1 LKKDLLGVQLLE
13 LGFFEPETRNPKLE
27 TRNPK
32 LETSNNRALTV
43 FLMSESILIVDDERG
58 IRETLS
64 AVLRDEGFHA
74 DAVESGEEC
83 LKAIAR
89 RAYGCVLLDVWLPG
103 ISGLETLQ
111 QMRDANSDVAVV
123 IISGHGNI
131 ETAVRATK
139 LGAFDFIEKPLSIE
153 KTVLTIRNA
162 LRQRQLERANAEM
175 SAELKEEYEMVGES
189 VAMRAL
195 RKQIAVVAPTDGR
208 VLISGE
214 SGAGK
219 ELVARAIHAQ
229 SRRAAA
235 PFIEVNSAA
244 IPEELIESE
253 LFGHVKGSFTG
264 ATAAKKGKFELAD
277 GATLFLD
284 EVSDMSANVQAKVL
298 RVLEE
303 QRFEPVGSNTPI
315 NVDVRVVAATNKR
328 LDEEI
333 EKGTFR
339 SDLFFRL
346 NVIPFEVP
354 PLRER
359 VEDVPLLIDHFNRRF
374 AKAYGKKPKVFD
386 AEAIEL
392 MQRYSW
398 PGNVREL
405 RNTIER
411 VVILHQNHRVA
422 VTNLPAFGDSEP
434 PASSYRFPSFKE
446 ASDAYHREFIQRK
459 LDEAEGNVSRA
470 AELMGID
477 RSHLYRR
484 MRALGISV
492 RGERA

>member
-1 LKKDLLGVQLLE
+1 
-13 LGFFEPETRNPKLE
+13 
-27 TRNPK
+27 
-32 LETSNNRALTV
+32 
-43 FLMSESILIVDDERG
+43 MESILIVDDERG

-64 AVLRDEGFHA
+64 AVLRDEGFTA
-74 DAVESGEEC
+74 DTVGTGEEC
-83 LKAIAR
+83 LKAIAL

-103 ISGLETLQ
+103 INGLETLS
-111 QMRDANSDVAVV
+111 QMRASNCDAAVV
-123 IISGHGNI
+123 IISGHGNV

-153 KTVLTIRNA
+153 KTVLTVRNA
-162 LRQRQLERANAEM
+162 LRQRQLERANEEM
-175 SAELKEEYEMVGES
+175 SAELKAEYEMVGES
-189 VAMRAL
+189 VGMRAL

-264 ATAAKKGKFELAD
+264 ATAAKKGKFEIAD

-315 NVDVRVVAATNKR
+315 SVDVRVIAATNKH

-354 PLRER
+354 PLRDR
-359 VEDVPLLIDHFNRRF
+359 PEDVPLLIDHFNHRF
-374 AKAYGKKPKVFD
+374 ANAYGKKAKRFDPK
-386 AEAIEL
+386 AIEA

-405 RNTIER
+405 RNTVER
-411 VVILHQNHRVA
+411 VMILHQKGGVG
-422 VTNLPAFGDSEP
+422 VKDLPAFGDEEP

-459 LDEAEGNVSRA
+459 LDEAGGNVSRA

-484 MRALGISV
+484 MRALGINA
-492 RGERA
+492 RTN

>member
-1 LKKDLLGVQLLE
+1 
-13 LGFFEPETRNPKLE
+13 
-27 TRNPK
+27 
-32 LETSNNRALTV
+32 
-43 FLMSESILIVDDERG
+43 MSDSILIVDDERG
-58 IRETLS
+58 IRETVT
-64 AVLRDEGFHA
+64 AVLRDEGFIA
-74 DAVESGEEC
+74 DAVATGEEC
-83 LKAIAR
+83 LQALTR

-103 ISGLETLQ
+103 INGLETLQ
-111 QMRDANSDVAVV
+111 KMREANSDAAVV

-131 ETAVRATK
+131 ETAVKATK

-153 KTVLTIRNA
+153 KTVVTVRNA
-162 LRQRQLERANAEM
+162 LRQRQLERTNAQFA
-175 SAELKEEYEMVGES
+175 AELRDEYAMIGVS

-219 ELVARAIHAQ
+219 ELVARAIHSQ
-229 SRRAAA
+229 SRRASA
-235 PFIEVNSAA
+235 PFVEVNSAA

-253 LFGHVKGSFTG
+253 LFGHVKGAFTG
-264 ATAAKKGKFELAD
+264 ATSAKKGKFELAD

-303 QRFEPVGSNTPI
+303 QRFEAVGSNTPVT
-315 NVDVRVVAATNKR
+315 VDVRVIAATNKR
-328 LDEEI
+328 LDEAI
-333 EKGTFR
+333 EKGSFR
-339 SDLFFRL
+339 ADLYFRL

-359 VEDVPLLIDHFNRRF
+359 LEDVPLLVEHFNQRF
-374 AKAYGKKPKVFD
+374 AKAYGKKPKRFEQGAID
-386 AEAIEL
+386 AL
-392 MQRYSW
+392 QSYSW

-411 VVILHQNHRVA
+411 VVIMAPNQRVSYKD
-422 VTNLPAFGDSEP
+422 LPAFGEAEP

-459 LDEAEGNVSRA
+459 LEEADGNVSRA

-484 MRALGISV
+484 MRALGISA
-492 RGERA
+492 R

>member
-1 LKKDLLGVQLLE
+1 M
-13 LGFFEPETRNPKLE
+13 
-27 TRNPK
+27 
-32 LETSNNRALTV
+32 A
-43 FLMSESILIVDDERG
+43 ESILIVDDERG

-64 AVLRDEGFHA
+64 AVLRDEGFSA
-74 DAVESGEEC
+74 DAVATGEEC

-103 ISGLETLQ
+103 INGLETLS
-111 QMRDANSDVAVV
+111 QMRDLNCDAAVV
-123 IISGHGNI
+123 IISGHGNV

-153 KTVLTIRNA
+153 RTVLTVRNA
-162 LRQRQLERANAEM
+162 LRQRQLERANEEM
-175 SAELKEEYEMVGES
+175 SAELKAEYAMVGES
-189 VAMRAL
+189 VGMRAL
-195 RKQIAVVAPTDGR
+195 RKQITVVAPTDGR

-264 ATAAKKGKFELAD
+264 ATSAKKGKFEIAD

-284 EVSDMSANVQAKVL
+284 EVSDMSPNVQAKVL

-303 QRFEPVGSNTPI
+303 QRFEPVGSNTPVS
-315 NVDVRVVAATNKR
+315 VDVRVIAATNKR

-354 PLRER
+354 PLRDR
-359 VEDVPLLIDHFNRRF
+359 LEDVPLLIDHFNQHF
-374 AKAYGKKPKVFD
+374 AKAHGKKPKRFD
-386 AEAIEL
+386 AKAIEA

-411 VVILHQNHRVA
+411 VMIMHQPHKVG
-422 VTNLPAFGDSEP
+422 VKDLPAFGDEEP

-459 LDEAEGNVSRA
+459 LDEAGGNVSRA

-484 MRALGISV
+484 MRALGLSA
-492 RGERA
+492 RG

>member
-1 LKKDLLGVQLLE
+1 
-13 LGFFEPETRNPKLE
+13 
-27 TRNPK
+27 
-32 LETSNNRALTV
+32 
-43 FLMSESILIVDDERG
+43 MSESILIVDDERG

-74 DAVESGEEC
+74 DAVGSGEEC

-111 QMRDANSDVAVV
+111 QLRDANSDVAVV
-123 IISGHGNI
+123 IISGHGNV

-422 VTNLPAFGDSEP
+422 VTNLPAFGESEP

-492 RGERA
+492 RAER

>member
-1 LKKDLLGVQLLE
+1 
-13 LGFFEPETRNPKLE
+13 
-27 TRNPK
+27 
-32 LETSNNRALTV
+32 
-43 FLMSESILIVDDERG
+43 MSESILIVDDERG
-58 IRETLS
+58 IRESLS
-64 AVLRDEGFHA
+64 AVLRDEGFTP
-74 DAVESGEEC
+74 DAVASGEEC
-83 LKAIAR
+83 LKAIGR

-111 QMRDANSDVAVV
+111 QMRELSCDAAVV
-123 IISGHGNI
+123 IISGHGNV

-153 KTVLTIRNA
+153 KTVLTVRNA
-162 LRQRQLERANAEM
+162 LRQRQLELVNLEL
-175 SAELKEEYEMVGES
+175 SAELKQEYAMIGES

-229 SRRAAA
+229 SRRAGA

-253 LFGHVKGSFTG
+253 LFGHVKGAFTG
-264 ATAAKKGKFELAD
+264 ATGAKKGKFELAD

-303 QRFEPVGSNTPI
+303 QRFEPVGSNTPVS
-315 NVDVRVVAATNKR
+315 VDVRIIAATNKR

-333 EKGTFR
+333 EKGAFR
-339 SDLFFRL
+339 SDLYFRL

-359 VEDVPLLIDHFNRRF
+359 MEDVPLLVEHFNQRF
-374 AKAYGKKPKVFD
+374 AAAYGKKPKRFD
-386 AEAIEL
+386 PKAIEA
-392 MQRYSW
+392 MQNYSW
-398 PGNVREL
+398 PGNIREL

-411 VVILHQNHRVA
+411 IVIMHTNHRVN
-422 VTNLPAFGDSEP
+422 VTNLPAFGDAEP

-484 MRALGISV
+484 MRALGI
-492 RGERA
+492 RT

>member
-1 LKKDLLGVQLLE
+1 V
-13 LGFFEPETRNPKLE
+13 
-27 TRNPK
+27 
-32 LETSNNRALTV
+32 
-43 FLMSESILIVDDERG
+43 
-58 IRETLS
+58 
-64 AVLRDEGFHA
+64 
-74 DAVESGEEC
+74 
-83 LKAIAR
+83 
-89 RAYGCVLLDVWLPG
+89 
-103 ISGLETLQ
+103 
-111 QMRDANSDVAVV
+111 
-123 IISGHGNI
+123 
-131 ETAVRATK
+131 
-139 LGAFDFIEKPLSIE
+139 
-153 KTVLTIRNA
+153 RNA
-162 LRQRQLERANAEM
+162 LRQRQLERANEQLA
-175 SAELKEEYEMVGES
+175 AELRDEYAMIGES

-219 ELVARAIHAQ
+219 ELVARAIHAE

-235 PFIEVNSAA
+235 PFVEVNSAA

-253 LFGHVKGSFTG
+253 LFGHMKGSFTG

-284 EVSDMSANVQAKVL
+284 EVSDMSASVQAKVL

-315 NVDVRVVAATNKR
+315 NVDVRVIAATNKR

-333 EKGTFR
+333 EKGSFR
-339 SDLFFRL
+339 ADLYFRL

-359 VEDVPLLIDHFNRRF
+359 LEDVPMLVEHFNQRF
-374 AKAYGKKPKVFD
+374 AKAYGKKPKRFEPPAV
-386 AEAIEL
+386 EAL
-392 MQRYSW
+392 QTYSW

-411 VVILHQNHRVA
+411 VVIMSANQRVGLKD
-422 VTNLPAFGDSEP
+422 LPAFGEAEL

-459 LDEAEGNVSRA
+459 LEEADGNISRA

-484 MRALGISV
+484 MKALGISA
-492 RGERA
+492 R

>member
-1 LKKDLLGVQLLE
+1 
-13 LGFFEPETRNPKLE
+13 
-27 TRNPK
+27 
-32 LETSNNRALTV
+32 
-43 FLMSESILIVDDERG
+43 MSESILIVDDERG

-64 AVLRDEGFHA
+64 AVLRDEGFSA
-74 DAVESGEEC
+74 DAVASGEEC
-83 LKAIAR
+83 LQALGR

-103 ISGLETLQ
+103 MNGLETLQ
-111 QMRDANSDVAVV
+111 RMRDMNSDAAVV

-153 KTVLTIRNA
+153 RTVVTVRNA
-162 LRQRQLERANAEM
+162 LRQRQLERSNAEM
-175 SAELKEEYEMVGES
+175 AAELQQEYEMVGES

-229 SRRAAA
+229 SRRAGA

-253 LFGHVKGSFTG
+253 LFGHVKGAFTG
-264 ATAAKKGKFELAD
+264 AISAKKGKFELAD

-303 QRFEPVGSNTPI
+303 QRFEPVGSNTAVR
-315 NVDVRVVAATNKR
+315 VDVRVIAATNKR
-328 LDEEI
+328 LDSEI
-333 EKGTFR
+333 EQGNFR
-339 SDLFFRL
+339 SDLFYRL
-346 NVIPFEVP
+346 NVIPFELP

-359 VEDVPLLIDHFNRRF
+359 LEDVPLLIEHFNQKF
-374 AKAYGKKPKVFD
+374 SIAYGKKPKRFE
-386 AEAIEL
+386 AEAMEVL
-392 MQRYSW
+392 QNYSW

-411 VVILHQNHRVA
+411 VVIMHQDHRVN
-422 VTNLPAFGDSEP
+422 VKDLPAFGDADP
-434 PASSYRFPSFKE
+434 PAS
-446 ASDAYHREFIQRK
+446 
-459 LDEAEGNVSRA
+459 
-470 AELMGID
+470 
-477 RSHLYRR
+477 
-484 MRALGISV
+484 
-492 RGERA
+492 